1 MSENENE
8 KREIEVVIGD
18 DSNLNFSPIG
28 DHISNLRP
36 KKQEKGTIVIPEAK
50 SKKVSKKDD
59 DNDDEKKSENEDN
72 EKKDNENE

>member
-28 DHISNLRP
+28 DHITNLRP
-36 KKQEKGTIVIPEAK
+36 KKQEKGNIVIPESK
-50 SKKVSKKDD
+50 SKKVSPK
-59 DNDDEKKSENEDN
+59 
-72 EKKDNENE
+72 

>member
-50 SKKVSKKDD
+50 SKKASKKDED
-59 DNDDEKKSENEDN
+59 DDN
-72 EKKDNENE
+72 EKKDEEKPKDDE

>member
-18 DSNLNFSPIG
+18 DSNLNFSQSG
-28 DHISNLRP
+28 DHIKNGRP
-36 KKQEKGTIVIPEAK
+36 KKQEKGNIVIPESK

-59 DNDDEKKSENEDN
+59 EKKSEENNEEE
-72 EKKDNENE
+72 EK